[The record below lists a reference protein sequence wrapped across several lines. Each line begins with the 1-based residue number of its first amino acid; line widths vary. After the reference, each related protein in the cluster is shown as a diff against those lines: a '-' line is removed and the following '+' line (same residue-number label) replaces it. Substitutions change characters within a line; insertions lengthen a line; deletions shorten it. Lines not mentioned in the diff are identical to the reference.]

1 MPSMNQLLL
10 GTQKRAQK
18 KRMRDNKTPAL
29 KGSPQKRGVCV
40 RVYTKT
46 PKKPNSAIR
55 KLAKIRLSNKPYL
68 DRACV
73 RCLSP

>member
-29 KGSPQKRGVCV
+29 QGSPQKRRCMC
-40 RVYTKT
+40 
-46 PKKPNSAIR
+46 S
-55 KLAKIRLSNKPYL
+55 RLY
-68 DRACV
+68 
-73 RCLSP
+73 

>member
-29 KGSPQKRGVCV
+29 KGSPQNA
-40 RVYTKT
+40 VYVFASILKHQ
-46 PKKPNSAIR
+46 KSRI
-55 KLAKIRLSNKPYL
+55 LLSESLQKS
-68 DRACV
+68 V
-73 RCLSP
+73 